1 MDIVQELAATCPE
14 LISNRTKNG
23 RTSLHCLC
31 LAKLSNLASYTNI
44 ARLLLDQDP
53 SLLHAVDKCGTLP
66 LVDALRQGNTHLAE
80 ILLQESEDGTRD
92 LQMADKV
99 GRQAIHIAVEAGM
112 VSYQK
117 FNYFMS
123 TEDM

>member
-23 RTSLHCLC
+23 RTTLHCLC
-31 LAKLSNLASYTNI
+31 LAKLSDTASYTDI
-44 ARLLLDQDP
+44 AHLLLDQDP
-53 SLLHAVDKCGTLP
+53 SLLHTVDKCGTLP
-66 LVDALRQGNTHLAE
+66 IVDALRQGNTHLAE
-80 ILLQESEDGTRD
+80 ILLQESEDGTGD
-92 LQMADKV
+92 LQTTDKV

-112 VSYQK
+112 VSCQK
-117 FNYFMS
+117 YDYFMS